1 MGTHLYVSKDGVK
14 TITCSECEKETP
26 DFFEKL
32 DVSVRHS
39 DEVIEIVAD
48 NVCSKCAVS
57 SVLNALRIR
66 TVAFAYY
73 ERIGGS

>member
-39 DEVIEIVAD
+39 DEVIEIVAE
-48 NVCSKCAVS
+48 NV
-57 SVLNALRIR
+57 
-66 TVAFAYY
+66 
-73 ERIGGS
+73 